1 MEYRRLGKT
10 GLNVS
15 ILGFG
20 GIPIGNLEGRIPLDG
35 ETSAKEA
42 ANVVNRALDLGVNFI
57 HTSFTYGDSAY
68 KIGKVMKERRDDC
81 FLAVKMQT
89 KNKTK
94 SETEELLKRS
104 LEALNTDHI
113 DIAELAVNADV
124 FQKAMGPDGAY
135 EALLDAKEEGV
146 IDFIGIT
153 SHDVDFLTEAI
164 TTEAFSNLITPFNY
178 VANKAK
184 EKLLSVAAKLD
195 LGVIAMKTLGRGGL
209 PEVEK
214 ALRYVWGHDIDTAIV
229 GMNKIEQVEQLVSI
243 ATNPLQLDEEEQRH
257 LQRIAE
263 EIIKEG
269 RLSKSGAV
277 SREPQ

>member
-1 MEYRRLGKT
+1 M
-10 GLNVS
+10 
-15 ILGFG
+15 
-20 GIPIGNLEGRIPLDG
+20 
-35 ETSAKEA
+35 
-42 ANVVNRALDLGVNFI
+42 VNRALDLGVNFI

-113 DIAELAVNADV
+113 DIAE
-124 FQKAMGPDGAY
+124 
-135 EALLDAKEEGV
+135 
-146 IDFIGIT
+146 
-153 SHDVDFLTEAI
+153 
-164 TTEAFSNLITPFNY
+164 FNY

-277 SREPQ
+277 CGEPNS